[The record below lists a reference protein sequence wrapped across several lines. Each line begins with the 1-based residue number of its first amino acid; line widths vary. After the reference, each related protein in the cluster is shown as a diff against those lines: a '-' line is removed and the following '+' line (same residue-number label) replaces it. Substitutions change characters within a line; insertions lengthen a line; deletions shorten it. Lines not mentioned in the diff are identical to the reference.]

1 MRKAVWL
8 IFFFW
13 LIINGLFIVWDYF
26 TSPICLN
33 TTVFIQ
39 PGWSIKRA
47 VYALSKRGVIKHP
60 FLFFLWA
67 KIKGRNRTIKAGEYA
82 ITPNLTPAKLLDY
95 LFTGTGLVRY
105 KVTIPEGSTIKQIAH
120 ILAQKRLVDERRF
133 CQLAFNPA
141 FASRLGINAS
151 SLEGYL
157 FPTTYFFERLPHQER
172 HIIEVMVQ
180 EFNRHYQ
187 KYAPKAM
194 QKCLSREEV
203 VTIASIVEK
212 ETASKEERPLIAS
225 VYLNRLQR
233 HMPLQA
239 DPTIIYV
246 LPNFKGKL
254 THKDLQIPSPYNT
267 YLHKGLPPTPICN
280 PGEDSLKAVVEAPKT
295 PYLYF
300 VSMGNGRH
308 YFSTNLKEHRRAI
321 ERYLKRHGHLSN

>member
-1 MRKAVWL
+1 MRKVVWL
-8 IFFFW
+8 ILFW
-13 LIINGLFIVWDYF
+13 LTINTVFIVWDYF
-26 TSPICLN
+26 TSPIHLS

-39 PGWSIKRA
+39 PGWSIKRTI
-47 VYALSKRGVIKHP
+47 YALSEKGVIEHP
-60 FLFFLWA
+60 QLLLLWA
-67 KIKGRNRTIKAGEYA
+67 KIRGKGHTIKAGEYA
-82 ITPNLTPAKLLDY
+82 ITADLTPAKLLDR

-105 KVTIPEGSTIKQIAH
+105 RVTIPEGSTIRQIAC
-120 ILAQKRLVDERRF
+120 ILSQKGLVDEKRF
-133 CQLAFNPA
+133 CQLAFDPA
-141 FASRLGINAS
+141 FASSLGIDAP

-157 FPTTYFFERLPHQER
+157 FPTTYFFEKLPHQEKR
-172 HIIEVMVQ
+172 ILKIMVQ
-180 EFNRHYQ
+180 EFKRHYQ
-187 KYAPKAM
+187 KYAPKAI
-194 QKCLSREEV
+194 KKGLSRQEV

-212 ETASKEERPLIAS
+212 ETAVKEERPLVAS

-254 THKDLQIPSPYNT
+254 TSKDLRISSPYNT

-280 PGEDSLKAVVEAPKT
+280 PGEESLKAVVEAPQT

-321 ERYLKRHGHLSN
+321 ERYLKRRSYLSN